1 MLHPKTYNIN
11 SEKKIVLI
19 LPNFKGGGAEKV
31 MITLANIWA
40 SKSIRV
46 YFLVGEAKGEFLHL
60 LSNQVEVYDLKASK
74 FSNAI
79 PEMIRKLKKINP
91 DVVLS
96 TLIYCNVVSTIA
108 VKLSRINTKLILREA
123 TTPSKGI
130 ENKPLIL
137 RILAKNLYKLADK
150 FIAVSNGVKTDM
162 ISFYNLDSD
171 RVEVIN
177 NPIITPDIFSLAKE
191 EITHDFFNSGEV
203 VITTLGKVSIA
214 KDYLTLV
221 EAFALVRKMKLKAKL
236 LIIGRTNSA
245 PQLFDEI
252 KNKIRLYNMESDI
265 DFCGFQSNPFPY
277 LKKSDLFV
285 LSSAYEGS
293 PGALVQAMALNCK
306 LVSTDCP
313 SGPKEILNGG
323 KYGKLVPVKDPLAL
337 SKAIL
342 ETIKTPNIN
351 VDNQNNIALYKAEY
365 SAIKYLE
372 AFNNIV
378 E

>member
-1 MLHPKTYNIN
+1 
-11 SEKKIVLI
+11 
-19 LPNFKGGGAEKV
+19 
-31 MITLANIWA
+31 
-40 SKSIRV
+40 
-46 YFLVGEAKGEFLHL
+46 
-60 LSNQVEVYDLKASK
+60 
-74 FSNAI
+74 
-79 PEMIRKLKKINP
+79 
-91 DVVLS
+91 
-96 TLIYCNVVSTIA
+96 
-108 VKLSRINTKLILREA
+108 
-123 TTPSKGI
+123 
-130 ENKPLIL
+130 
-137 RILAKNLYKLADK
+137 
-150 FIAVSNGVKTDM
+150 
-162 ISFYNLDSD
+162 
-171 RVEVIN
+171 
-177 NPIITPDIFSLAKE
+177 
-191 EITHDFFNSGEV
+191 
-203 VITTLGKVSIA
+203 
-214 KDYLTLV
+214 
-221 EAFALVRKMKLKAKL
+221 
-236 LIIGRTNSA
+236 
-245 PQLFDEI
+245 
-252 KNKIRLYNMESDI
+252 MESDI